1 MIDHDALAARV
12 RQDREDGTPGPWEQA
27 KDDQGGINYTDPCS
41 GTCWNV
47 AYAHYHCGYPIDGRS
62 SNARRIAA
70 LPDLEA
76 AYLDLYDE
84 VTRLRAER
92 DRFEAALGRACQVG
106 GTTYLVERAEK
117 AEAERDAL
125 RAALVDHN
133 DLLRSASQI
142 AKREG
147 IDGERATTNWDAYYN
162 RVAVVLKRHHAISN
176 EARQAL
182 KGQDR

>member
-1 MIDHDALAARV
+1 MTIDHDIPAGQTPLDDKLNHRFLDVIREGEAAR
-12 RQDREDGTPGPWEQA
+12 DAGTASPYYGQSLE
-27 KDDQGGINYTDPCS
+27 
-41 GTCWNV
+41 
-47 AYAHYHCGYPIDGRS
+47 HCLHATGWVSRDLRLALDE
-62 SNARRIAA
+62 ARA
-70 LPDLEA
+70 
-76 AYLDLYDE
+76 
-84 VTRLRAER
+84 RAEKA
-92 DRFEAALGRACQVG
+92 EANLADSRQRNKQLLETLAGCDSARM
-106 GTTYLVERAEK
+106 K

-147 IDGERATTNWDAYYN
+147 IDGEIASTNWDAYYN

-182 KGQDR
+182 KGQTND